1 MRAPFPRARRIGAMS
16 AGLRRKEQSRD
27 VPAPPS
33 ASSPPPPPPSTTIIA
48 DPPPD
53 VTPDP
58 SHTAAAAAAMAA
70 AAMAAAMAT
79 PAGGEGATPAVLKV
93 RKPYTVTKPRQRARL
108 GNALWTDEEH
118 RKFKE
123 ALKQYGR
130 AWQRIQEHIGTK
142 TAKQIRNHADKWFA
156 KLRRE
161 AAAGNGTNTEG
172 ETVDTI
178 PPPRAHTTWT
188 DEEHRK
194 FKEAFKQYGRAW
206 RRIAEH
212 IGTKTAVQI
221 RRHAEKWFAKLE
233 REAAAGNGTNAEG
246 ETVDTI
252 PPPRPKR
259 KPLYP
264 YPEMPEMPVL
274 QPALVDVDLG
284 AAGRRLVAHVADAF
298 LAPTSKKCS
307 TKVAFARG
315 FFKYLVSREDIAR
328 ASLPEDLIFELE
340 EAMGVS
346 YPLHA
351 GWTWRLCEGRRNLPE
366 HVPYPEP
373 APPPDPPNL
382 VAWVCSRHRDD
393 EGRPHETTNDMLHAL
408 VELESTSGIFLH
420 PWVVIRKNQAAIG
433 PHRSFQKVE
442 HIVGMLDHHDSSIR
456 LKFKS
461 TKA

>member
-1 MRAPFPRARRIGAMS
+1 MS

-33 ASSPPPPPPSTTIIA
+33 ASSPPPPPSTTIIA

-58 SHTAAAAAAMAA
+58 SHTAAAA

-130 AWQRIQEHIGTK
+130 AWRRIQEHIGTK
-142 TAKQIRNHADKWFA
+142 TAKQIQNHAD
-156 KLRRE
+156 
-161 AAAGNGTNTEG
+161 
-172 ETVDTI
+172 
-178 PPPRAHTTWT
+178 
-188 DEEHRK
+188 
-194 FKEAFKQYGRAW
+194 
-206 RRIAEH
+206 
-212 IGTKTAVQI
+212 
-221 RRHAEKWFAKLE
+221 KWFAKLE

-340 EAMGVS
+340 KAMGVS

-382 VAWVCSRHRDD
+382 VAWVCSKHRDD